1 MEFTVRKMM
10 CALRWSKGVSILMIV
25 EMMLGV
31 AVLVYSLNMSY
42 SLSKA
47 EDKVNQQKWDLVLEI
62 SENVEEDI
70 SMEPVFTKEDYQKI
84 QEITGNQAFCY
95 IVLPQFYSDENDSYE
110 YQLLLAD
117 YEQMGLDAQYAYRGS
132 ELDVSVKQNINLAS
146 SLKVKKMPASLDR
159 EILKSDMEETR
170 LRDSILLPLTYMEQ
184 FREDITGV
192 SVHVVWDSTTVP
204 DLEKSIAGVEDYL
217 KDEHGKFYH
226 YRMYSPGVE
235 LENNTQKTKISI
247 QALNK
252 TALLFLIVFFVG
264 MLAVFQLRFEDRED
278 SYGVSL
284 SCGADYKQ
292 IFYEIFL
299 EIMVI
304 NGVGTLIGALAGS
317 LFTRYIDM
325 GIMVGDIQVSCHLRS
340 ILTVIA
346 VCAVMGISV
355 SILIFRKLQSKTVV
369 RLLSKD

>member
-1 MEFTVRKMM
+1 
-10 CALRWSKGVSILMIV
+10 
-25 EMMLGV
+25 
-31 AVLVYSLNMSY
+31 
-42 SLSKA
+42 
-47 EDKVNQQKWDLVLEI
+47 
-62 SENVEEDI
+62 
-70 SMEPVFTKEDYQKI
+70 
-84 QEITGNQAFCY
+84 
-95 IVLPQFYSDENDSYE
+95 
-110 YQLLLAD
+110 
-117 YEQMGLDAQYAYRGS
+117 
-132 ELDVSVKQNINLAS
+132 
-146 SLKVKKMPASLDR
+146 
-159 EILKSDMEETR
+159 
-170 LRDSILLPLTYMEQ
+170 
-184 FREDITGV
+184 
-192 SVHVVWDSTTVP
+192 
-204 DLEKSIAGVEDYL
+204 
-217 KDEHGKFYH
+217 
-226 YRMYSPGVE
+226 
-235 LENNTQKTKISI
+235 
-247 QALNK
+247 
-252 TALLFLIVFFVG
+252 

-284 SCGADYKQ
+284 ACGADYKQ